1 MTEAPWRIRLGAEAE
16 REFLRI
22 LQYTAETFGPRQT
35 AIYKATLMDALAE
48 LTQGP
53 NVAGSVRRDEI
64 LPGVRTLHLA
74 RRGRRRGRHF
84 IMYRVAEGKVVE
96 VLRILHDAMDL
107 ARHVPPDIG

>member
-16 REFLRI
+16 RDFLRI
-22 LQYTAETFGPRQT
+22 LQYTAETFGSRQM

-53 NVAGSVRRDEI
+53 NVAGSLARDEI
-64 LPGVRTLHLA
+64 LPGLRTLHLA
-74 RRGRRRGRHF
+74 RRGRRGRHF
-84 IMYRVAEGKVVE
+84 IMYRRAEGRVVE

-107 ARHVPPDIG
+107 ARHIPSDIG

>member
-16 REFLRI
+16 RDFLRI
-22 LQYTAETFGPRQT
+22 LQYTAESFGPRQT
-35 AIYKATLMDALAE
+35 VIYKATLMDALAE

-53 NVAGSVRRDEI
+53 NVVGSRARDEI

-74 RRGRRRGRHF
+74 RRGRRGRHF
-84 IMYRVAEGKVVE
+84 IMYRAAEGKVVE

-107 ARHVPPDIG
+107 ALHIPPDIG